1 MTQRRGDVAKWR
13 EVSILMGYG
22 LNEFR
27 KPKHSSGN
35 RLLLPFLGRKRHT
48 LASLPRLR
56 VSASFSWGILSGA
69 DGQLCKPTMV
79 SPRQTGFTL
88 LEVLV
93 AVAVM
98 AIALVGIL
106 KANYESLSALE
117 MSRERTTAVLLAAN
131 KLAEVEAAGAGHW
144 SQFQGD
150 FGEDHAGFIWKVEST
165 PTAAA
170 GLVRVAVTVLTPEAR
185 TTVRLEEVMANQ

>member
-1 MTQRRGDVAKWR
+1 MTRGRVDVGKRR
-13 EVSILMGYG
+13 EMSIPMGYG
-22 LNEFR
+22 PYEFR
-27 KPKHSSGN
+27 QAKHSWGN
-35 RLLLPFLGRKRHT
+35 RLLFPFLGRKRQT
-48 LASLPRLR
+48 LASLLRLR
-56 VSASFSWGILSGA
+56 VSASFCWGIPSGA
-69 DGQLCKPTMV
+69 DHQLRKSTMV

-117 MSRERTTAVLLAAN
+117 TSRERTTAVLLAAN
-131 KLAEVEAAGAGHW
+131 KLAEVEAAGAGKW

-150 FGEDHAGFIWKVEST
+150 FGEDHVGFIWKVDSE

-170 GLVRVAVTVLTPEAR
+170 GLVLVTVTVLTPEAR
-185 TTVRLEEVMANQ
+185 TTVRLEEVMGNQ